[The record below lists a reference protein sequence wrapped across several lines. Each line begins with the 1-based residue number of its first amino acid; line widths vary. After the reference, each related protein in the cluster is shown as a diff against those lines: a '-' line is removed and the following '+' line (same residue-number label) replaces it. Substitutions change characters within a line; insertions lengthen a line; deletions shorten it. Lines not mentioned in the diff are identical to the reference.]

1 MERKIEKNLLEWKDS
16 PNSLPLIIHGARQ
29 VGKTYSILEFGKKYF
44 KNVLYFNFESNSE
57 LTKIFDKDLK
67 PERILNELSVFSGKS
82 ILEHESLIFFDEIQ
96 ASEKTLTSLKYFAE
110 QSSQFHIIAAG
121 SLLGVAINHENYSFP
136 VGKVEMQTLYPMDF
150 EEFLWAI
157 QEKNA
162 VEIIRESYRNNS
174 ECSLHQHFIDLYKI
188 YLCTGGLPQ
197 VVKEYMDKGD
207 FDFVS
212 IIQKNINDAYIA
224 DMTKY
229 VSPTETIRIMA
240 AYNSIPAQLA
250 KINKKF
256 QYKII
261 KSGAR
266 ANQYELS
273 LHWLNASGIVVKC
286 LKTTAGKFP
295 LSLHAENNSFKI
307 YMNDSGL
314 LLSKFG
320 VSANAIMSG
329 NEGFNNIKGILAE
342 NYVANSLVIN
352 GYVPHYW
359 ESKGKAELDFVI
371 QTKNGEVI
379 PIEVKSSENV
389 RSKSLQQF
397 VLQYK
402 PLFSIRISLRNF
414 GFENNI
420 KSIPLYACFCI

>member
-1 MERKIEKNLLEWKDS
+1 
-16 PNSLPLIIHGARQ
+16 
-29 VGKTYSILEFGKKYF
+29 
-44 KNVLYFNFESNSE
+44 
-57 LTKIFDKDLK
+57 
-67 PERILNELSVFSGKS
+67 
-82 ILEHESLIFFDEIQ
+82 
-96 ASEKTLTSLKYFAE
+96 
-110 QSSQFHIIAAG
+110 
-121 SLLGVAINHENYSFP
+121 
-136 VGKVEMQTLYPMDF
+136 
-150 EEFLWAI
+150 
-157 QEKNA
+157 
-162 VEIIRESYRNNS
+162 
-174 ECSLHQHFIDLYKI
+174 
-188 YLCTGGLPQ
+188 
-197 VVKEYMDKGD
+197 
-207 FDFVS
+207 
-212 IIQKNINDAYIA
+212 
-224 DMTKY
+224 MTKY